1 MSIIKMKTLA
11 IVQRSTGRPPKV
23 RDVVWP
29 LNSQE
34 WPNRNFSSE
43 YRYVYIFK
51 DTGEEENEKDHLI
64 KTRFSEL
71 N

>member
-43 YRYVYIFK
+43 YHYVYIFK
-51 DTGEEENEKDHLI
+51 DTGEEENEKDHLV

>member
-34 WPNRNFSSE
+34 WPNWNFSSE
-43 YRYVYIFK
+43 YHYVYIFK
-51 DTGEEENEKDHLI
+51 DTDEEENEKDHLV

>member
-51 DTGEEENEKDHLI
+51 DTGEEENEKDHLV

>member
-29 LNSQE
+29 LNFQE
-34 WPNRNFSSE
+34 WPNRNLSSE
-43 YRYVYIFK
+43 YHYVYIFK
-51 DTGEEENEKDHLI
+51 DTAEEENEKDHLI